1 MPRQK
6 RHVLF
11 GPGEMTRAILDV
23 IRDATEPLPTGE
35 FARSILAMNEQDPR
49 ELQIDDRPFREGFD
63 IFVHF

>member
-11 GPGEMTRAILDV
+11 GPGELTRAILDV
-23 IRDATEPLPTGE
+23 IRDATEPLPTRE
-35 FARSILAMNEQDPR
+35 IARSILAVNEQDPR
-49 ELQIDDRPFREGFD
+49 ELQIDDHPFREGFD